1 MHCSGKIGNFPR
13 YFDGRAA
20 VRSTTAVRAKGGINA
35 VEVYALFSM
44 LSSLL
49 LWRFRKRDNHSTLSF
64 IDSICPFVVSYHIC
78 FTEMHQ
84 PWSMFQFIEIDWR
97 QGAVLQSILITFAII
112 QSTNFGS
119 KISLGNMII
128 SRTKII
134 RREFHCRVLSVFLIR
149 LYCIST
155 ATLTQEQNP
164 GFSGFLEFE
173 VLA

>member
-1 MHCSGKIGNFPR
+1 
-13 YFDGRAA
+13 
-20 VRSTTAVRAKGGINA
+20 
-35 VEVYALFSM
+35 
-44 LSSLL
+44 
-49 LWRFRKRDNHSTLSF
+49 
-64 IDSICPFVVSYHIC
+64 
-78 FTEMHQ
+78 
-84 PWSMFQFIEIDWR
+84 MFQFIEIDWR

>member
-1 MHCSGKIGNFPR
+1 MLWKC
-13 YFDGRAA
+13 
-20 VRSTTAVRAKGGINA
+20 
-35 VEVYALFSM
+35 M
-44 LSSLL
+44 LSSVAR

-84 PWSMFQFIEIDWR
+84 PWSMFQFIEINWR

-149 LYCIST
+149 LYCISI
-155 ATLTQEQNP
+155 ATLTQAQNP
-164 GFSGFLEFE
+164 GFSGFLLFE